1 MLWIFYTV
9 GYGLPSVIVL
19 LSVLIVETSGI
30 HGYGS
35 GERYILK
42 LVWITLLLSW
52 VHMIGDYKFV
62 AVVAVA
68 LVVAIV
74 HV

>member
-1 MLWIFYTV
+1 MEQISNSQRKKFGGMDSRRFPCTIFLQVFDTGRSMLWIFYTV

-35 GERYILK
+35 PER
-42 LVWITLLLSW
+42 
-52 VHMIGDYKFV
+52 
-62 AVVAVA
+62 
-68 LVVAIV
+68 
-74 HV
+74 